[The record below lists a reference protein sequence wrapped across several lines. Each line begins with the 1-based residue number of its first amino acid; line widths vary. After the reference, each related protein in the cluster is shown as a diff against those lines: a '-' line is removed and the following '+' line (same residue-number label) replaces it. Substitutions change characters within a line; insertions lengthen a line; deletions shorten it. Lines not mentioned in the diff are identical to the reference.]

1 MISSK
6 KIEEWIEEAE
16 ERPASATL
24 IIRFIANRLSDVSA
38 RNEELLAENIELRS
52 GRKVEDYESRI
63 ANLEYQV
70 DLLKRQLGG
79 EAIEFPAAGAP
90 GKAVETLSLVVY
102 NAQGQA
108 LRIEL
113 EPAALESR
121 QVIATFPAE
130 AVAGD
135 SAPRLLLT
143 GSQEE
148 LLFLFDSGRT
158 ATLPAG
164 ELPAQAAGSLDWEP
178 AYLMEPGVGEELAA
192 VLPVAKMSLF
202 ETCIQASRRGFIKKM
217 KESAF
222 ESHLASRYVGSGVK
236 LPADKTC
243 GLTFCQKNDLFVMVS
258 REGFLFSMEPERMP
272 FTIEEALRL
281 EPGDFILSAFALAN
295 KPSLLVITRSG
306 KAIHREPTWLQPAT
320 SFRTRGQPAFSKERR
335 EAGVRVAGAAAV
347 AGGDWGAALR
357 SDGKLVVY
365 QMEDLFASGAL
376 LASEEGPVEIL
387 GFTAG
392 TV

>member
-1 MISSK
+1 
-6 KIEEWIEEAE
+6 
-16 ERPASATL
+16 
-24 IIRFIANRLSDVSA
+24 
-38 RNEELLAENIELRS
+38 
-52 GRKVEDYESRI
+52 
-63 ANLEYQV
+63 
-70 DLLKRQLGG
+70 
-79 EAIEFPAAGAP
+79 
-90 GKAVETLSLVVY
+90 ETLSLVVY

-121 QVIATFPAE
+121 QVIATFAAQ

-164 ELPAQAAGSLDWEP
+164 ELPSQPAGSLDWEP